1 MNCRHNESR
10 SMVEAEGEQD
20 EVAGV
25 RNHSTRGIGDAGR
38 RGGGY
43 VVGNAW
49 GGAEA
54 DESGHGSC
62 WNS

>member
-1 MNCRHNESR
+1 
-10 SMVEAEGEQD
+10 MVEAEGEQD